1 MLKKAFILHIQHWHS
16 PIQNMN
22 IGSNRAKPYNRPMA
36 KKPKKKTG
44 SNTIVQNK
52 RARHDYQIGDRFEA
66 GLALNGWE
74 VKSLREKKIQLTDS
88 YVYLQNGEAWL
99 QGASIQP
106 LPTASTHF
114 VTEPNR
120 NRKLLLS
127 RRELDKI
134 SAAVQQ
140 KGYTCICTALYW
152 KGHLVK
158 CEVAL
163 AKGKAEYDKRQSE
176 KKSDWQRQKQRILS
190 HSS

>member
-1 MLKKAFILHIQHWHS
+1 
-16 PIQNMN
+16 
-22 IGSNRAKPYNRPMA
+22 MA
-36 KKPKKKTG
+36 KKPKNKSN
-44 SNTIVQNK
+44 SNTIVVNK
-52 RARHDYQIGDRFEA
+52 RARHDYQIDQKFEA
-66 GLALNGWE
+66 GIALMGWE
-74 VKSLREKKIQLTDS
+74 VKSIREKKIQLTDS
-88 YVYLQNGEAWL
+88 YVHIQNSEAL
-99 QGASIQP
+99 LFGANIQP

-120 NRKLLLS
+120 SRKLLLH

-134 SAAVQQ
+134 AAAVQQ

-163 AKGKAEYDKRQSE
+163 AKGKAEYDKRQDD
-176 KKSDWQRQKQRILS
+176 KNRDWQRQKQRILS